1 MTYIVYVYIYIY
13 IYNKSLFQD
22 AKTWKLVELKFRASA
37 LINYKQLQ
45 NKFKIKHKTKHTNE
59 S

>member
-1 MTYIVYVYIYIY
+1 MYVYIYIY
-13 IYNKSLFQD
+13 IYIHIYIIKVYFKML
-22 AKTWKLVELKFRASA
+22 KLAELEFRASA
-37 LINYKQLQ
+37 LINCKKLQ

>member
-1 MTYIVYVYIYIY
+1 MYIYIYIYIY

-22 AKTWKLVELKFRASA
+22 VKTCKLAELEFRASA
-37 LINYKQLQ
+37 LINCKKLQ